1 MNQSALKCWAVYEI
15 IAHIPLQVWGG
26 GAKGGWELG
35 RHHYSLLEID
45 FYMSETLMKQGR
57 NKVL

>member
-15 IAHIPLQVWGG
+15 IANIPLQLWG

-35 RHHYSLLEID
+35 RHHYNLVEID
-45 FYMSETLMKQGR
+45 FYKIETLMKQRR
-57 NKVL
+57 NKLL